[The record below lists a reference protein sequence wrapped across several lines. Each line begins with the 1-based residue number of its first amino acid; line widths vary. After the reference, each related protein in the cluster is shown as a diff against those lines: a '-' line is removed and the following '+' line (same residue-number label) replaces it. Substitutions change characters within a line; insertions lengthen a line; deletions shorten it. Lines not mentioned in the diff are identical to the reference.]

1 MSSFMATDTL
11 SDWATGSPPSH
22 SRVARQGIYDRVGR
36 LVAHEL
42 LFRGLSQAIS
52 GLTDPRRLEELGL
65 LSRTSEHDRATS
77 QVIAATFGDFG
88 IDELGGGR
96 PLFLNMTRHF
106 LTGELP
112 LPFGSEGVVLEVL
125 EHITVDDALLTGLE
139 DLKRQGFRLAADD
152 FTGEPER
159 LALLDVVDVV
169 KVDTLVCQDLR
180 GVVQLIEDHGSQADL
195 LAERVETED
204 MLGHCMDLGFDLFQG
219 YVFQRPTVLETA
231 RLSPSQVTCL
241 RLLRLLVDPDG
252 SVDDIESLVS
262 TDPGLSLRVLKTANS
277 ASSAAVRS
285 ITSLRQA
292 VVMLGPRALSAW
304 VMLTLMGGLSAGSR
318 DDLVTVL
325 ARAGTCELVAKET
338 MTVDP
343 DTTYTA
349 GLLSGVAQVLRT
361 DVTQVAHGAGMDEE
375 LTTALVN
382 GTGPIGE
389 VVRAVEAHELDQ
401 ADAAERCGVSP
412 FALSRAYLQ
421 AWADALSNVST
432 LLGD

>member
-1 MSSFMATDTL
+1 MSSFTAADAL
-11 SDWATGSPPSH
+11 SEWATGSPPSH

-42 LFRGLSQAIS
+42 LFRGLSDATS
-52 GLTDPRRLEELGL
+52 GLTDPRRLEQLGI
-65 LSRTSEHDRATS
+65 LSHTSEHDRATS

-88 IDELGGGR
+88 IDDLGGGR

-112 LPFGSEGVVLEVL
+112 LPFGSDGVVLEVL
-125 EHITVDDALLTGLE
+125 EHITVDDDLLAGLE
-139 DLKRQGFRLAADD
+139 NLKRQGFRLAADD

-159 LALLDVVDVV
+159 RALLDIVDVV
-169 KVDTLVCQDLR
+169 KVDALACQDLR
-180 GVVQLIEDHGSQADL
+180 AVVELIEGHGSDADL

-204 MLGHCMDLGFDLFQG
+204 LLGRCMDLGFDLFQG

-231 RLSPSQVTCL
+231 RLSPSQITCL

-262 TDPGLSLRVLKTANS
+262 TDPGLSIRVLKTANS
-277 ASSAAVRS
+277 ASSGAVRS
-285 ITSLRQA
+285 VTSLRQA

-325 ARAGTCELVAKET
+325 ARAGACELVAQET
-338 MTVDP
+338 TAVDP
-343 DTTYTA
+343 DTAYTA
-349 GLLSGVAQVLRT
+349 GLLSGVAQVLRAG
-361 DVTQVAHGAGMDEE
+361 VGQVAHGAGMDDE
-375 LTTALVN
+375 LTTALAE
-382 GTGPIGE
+382 GTGPVGE
-389 VVRAVEAHELDQ
+389 LVRAVEAHELDQ
-401 ADAAERCGVSP
+401 LDAAARCGISP

-421 AWADALSNVST
+421 AWADALSNVSN

>member
-1 MSSFMATDTL
+1 MSSFMATDAL
-11 SDWATGSPPSH
+11 SDWTAGSPPSH

-42 LFRGLSQAIS
+42 LFRGLSGSTS
-52 GLTDPRRLEELGL
+52 GLTDPRRLGELGI
-65 LSRTSEHDRATS
+65 LSHTSEHDRATS

-96 PLFLNMTRHF
+96 RLFLNMTRHF

-112 LPFGSEGVVLEVL
+112 LPFGSDGVVLEVL
-125 EHITVDDALLTGLE
+125 EHITVDDELLAGL
-139 DLKRQGFRLAADD
+139 DALKRQGFRLAADD

-159 LALLDVVDVV
+159 RALLDVVDVV
-169 KVDTLVCQDLR
+169 KVDTLACQDLAA
-180 GVVQLIEDHGSQADL
+180 VVELIRVQGCDAEL

-204 MLGHCMDLGFDLFQG
+204 MLGRCMDLGFDLFQG

-231 RLSPSQVTCL
+231 RLSPSQITCL

-262 TDPGLSLRVLKTANS
+262 TDPGLSIRVLKTANS
-277 ASSAAVRS
+277 ASSGAVRS
-285 ITSLRQA
+285 VTSLRQA

-325 ARAGTCELVAKET
+325 ARAGTCELVAKESRS
-338 MTVDP
+338 VDP
-343 DTTYTA
+343 DTAYTA
-349 GLLSGVAQVLRT
+349 GLLSGVAQVLRAG
-361 DVTQVAHGAGMDEE
+361 VGQVAHGAGMDHE
-375 LTTALVN
+375 LTTALVE
-382 GTGPIGE
+382 GTGPLGE
-389 VVRAVEAHELDQ
+389 LVRAVEAHELDQ
-401 ADAAERCGVSP
+401 ADAAARCGVSP

-421 AWADALSNVST
+421 AWADALGNVSK